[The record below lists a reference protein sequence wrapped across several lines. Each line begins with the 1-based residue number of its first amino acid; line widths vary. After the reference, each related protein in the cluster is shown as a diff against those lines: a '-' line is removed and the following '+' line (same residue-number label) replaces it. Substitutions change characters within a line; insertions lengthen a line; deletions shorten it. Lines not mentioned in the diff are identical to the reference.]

1 MDNQLPVKWQEYM
14 QSEGKTLPVRLQIL
28 PACPTIRNASSS
40 QVTTKSQT
48 SISNVSAFRRFVR
61 NGSVRL
67 VNGLS
72 AAGRGRVLDLGCGA
86 GIPVARELAAL
97 GHAVVGVDGSAQQV
111 ARARRNVPKATFLE
125 ADMCEVA
132 FEVGSFNAVGAFY
145 SITHVPRTHQG
156 PLMANIA
163 AWLKPGGIF
172 VASFGSGPAGEWTRE
187 WLGTT
192 MFFGHNG
199 EAETLRCLAD
209 SGLRVRD
216 SSVEKQDNEQASF
229 MWVEAVKD
237 R

>member
-1 MDNQLPVKWQEYM
+1 
-14 QSEGKTLPVRLQIL
+14 
-28 PACPTIRNASSS
+28 
-40 QVTTKSQT
+40 
-48 SISNVSAFRRFVR
+48 
-61 NGSVRL
+61 
-67 VNGLS
+67 LS

-97 GHAVVGVDGSAQQV
+97 GHAVVGVGSAQQV
-111 ARARRNVPKATFLE
+111 VRARRNVPKATFLE

-132 FEVGSFNAVGAFY
+132 FEVRSLNAVGAFY

-156 PLMANIA
+156 PLIANIA

-172 VASFGSGPAGEWTRE
+172 VASFGSGPAGERTRE

-216 SSVEKQDNEQASF
+216 SSVEKQDYEQASF

>member
-1 MDNQLPVKWQEYM
+1 
-14 QSEGKTLPVRLQIL
+14 
-28 PACPTIRNASSS
+28 
-40 QVTTKSQT
+40 
-48 SISNVSAFRRFVR
+48 
-61 NGSVRL
+61 
-67 VNGLS
+67 
-72 AAGRGRVLDLGCGA
+72 
-86 GIPVARELAAL
+86 
-97 GHAVVGVDGSAQQV
+97 
-111 ARARRNVPKATFLE
+111 
-125 ADMCEVA
+125 MCEVA
-132 FEVGSFNAVGAFY
+132 FEVRSLNAVGAFY

-156 PLMANIA
+156 PLIANIA

-172 VASFGSGPAGEWTRE
+172 VASFGSGPAGERTRE

-216 SSVEKQDNEQASF
+216 SSVEKQDYEQASF